1 MKMMLSEFI
10 VKLKIVS
17 REAKSPKTEQLIE
30 ALAENLDAKGD
41 MQIDVDHMCRHF
53 GIRIN

>member
-17 REAKSPKTEQLIE
+17 REAESPKTEQLIE
-30 ALAENLDAKGD
+30 ALVENLNAKGD
-41 MQIDVDHMCRHF
+41 IQIDVDHMCRHF
-53 GIRIN
+53 GIKIN

>member
-41 MQIDVDHMCRHF
+41 IQIDVDHMCRHF
-53 GIRIN
+53 GIKIN

>member
-17 REAKSPKTEQLIE
+17 RESKSPKTEQLVE
-30 ALAENLDAKGD
+30 ALTENLNAKGD
-41 MQIDVDHMCRHF
+41 VQIDLDHMCRHF
-53 GIRIN
+53 GIKIN

>member
-30 ALAENLDAKGD
+30 ALAENLKAKGD
-41 MQIDVDHMCRHF
+41 FQIDLDHMCKHF
-53 GIRIN
+53 GIKIN

>member
-17 REAKSPKTEQLIE
+17 REAESPKTEQLIE
-30 ALAENLDAKGD
+30 ALVENLDAKGD
-41 MQIDVDHMCRHF
+41 IQIDVDHMCRHF
-53 GIRIN
+53 GIKIN

>member
-30 ALAENLDAKGD
+30 ALVENLAAKGD
-41 MQIDVDHMCRHF
+41 IKIDVDHMCRHF
-53 GIRIN
+53 GIKIN

>member
-10 VKLKIVS
+10 EKLKIVS

>member
-10 VKLKIVS
+10 EKLKIVS

-30 ALAENLDAKGD
+30 ALVENLDAKGD
-41 MQIDVDHMCRHF
+41 IQIDVDHMCRHF
-53 GIRIN
+53 GIQIN

>member
-10 VKLKIVS
+10 EKLKIVS

-41 MQIDVDHMCRHF
+41 IQIDVDHMCRHF
-53 GIRIN
+53 GIQIN

>member
-30 ALAENLDAKGD
+30 ALVENLKAKGD
-41 MQIDVDHMCRHF
+41 FQIDLDHMCKHF
-53 GIRIN
+53 GIKIS

>member
-10 VKLKIVS
+10 EKLKIVS

-53 GIRIN
+53 GIQIN

>member
-17 REAKSPKTEQLIE
+17 KETKSPKTEQLIE
-30 ALAENLDAKGD
+30 ALAENLAAKGD
-41 MQIDVDHMCRHF
+41 FQIDIDHMCRHF
-53 GIRIN
+53 GIKIN